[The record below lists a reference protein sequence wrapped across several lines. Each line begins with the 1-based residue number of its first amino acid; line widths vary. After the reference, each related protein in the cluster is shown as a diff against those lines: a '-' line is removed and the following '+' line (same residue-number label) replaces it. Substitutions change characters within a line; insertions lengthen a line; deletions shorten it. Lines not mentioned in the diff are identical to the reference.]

1 VRDRV
6 CFHSLSS
13 RLSLSRAKKKR
24 ESQQQQKK
32 KKMMIGKSATLPS
45 SFSLLRRRG
54 GGGGEDKKSERRP
67 PVFTRRGNFLSTS
80 RKRRT
85 SSVSSSISSSSS
97 SSSQKEKLYTPPQPL
112 PDGPLITLER
122 RANKFIVDSAVFVID
137 KLYEGRDYPRF
148 YALETIA
155 RVPYFSFLSVLHLYE
170 SFGWWRRADY
180 LKVHFAETMN
190 EYHHL
195 LIMEAMGGADSFKD
209 RFFAQHVAV
218 VYFWVAVLI
227 YMVSPRMAYN
237 LSEQVEEHAYATYD
251 DFLKRKGEELKQTPA
266 CGVAVSYFQL
276 GDLYLFDEFQTNV
289 YEGLNKA
296 TNEEIR
302 RPKIKNMYD
311 VIENVRNDELEHVK
325 TMSFCQKPGNLLRAN
340 SSVRA
345 QKKAQEICDSISE
358 NDTAQECDLIIA
370 SGQDLEGERSCEGVL
385 DCVVKGFEERTIG
398 SNNNNNNNNN
408 NSSSN
413 GSSSS
418 GTNNANNKVVSNSV
432 VEKRE
437 DKKKA

>member
-1 VRDRV
+1 MVSCLVLRMTKM
-6 CFHSLSS
+6 SS
-13 RLSLSRAKKKR
+13 KIFLTLVTPSGRGGRHHHHRSRRRLCRRLRRR
-24 ESQQQQKK
+24 EEDEGLTTTTSSSFVTHALGTNTTDSTKEEEDGKTLLRKK
-32 KKMMIGKSATLPS
+32 KK
-45 SFSLLRRRG
+45 
-54 GGGGEDKKSERRP
+54 KK
-67 PVFTRRGNFLSTS
+67 NF
-80 RKRRT
+80 
-85 SSVSSSISSSSS
+85 V
-97 SSSQKEKLYTPPQPL
+97 LYTPPEPL
-112 PDGPLITLER
+112 PSGPLIE
-122 RANKFIVDSAVFVID
+122 AEKKVNGFIVDSAVFVID

-251 DFLKRKGEELKQTPA
+251 DFLKKNEEELKQTPA

-289 YEGLNKA
+289 YDGLNKA
-296 TNEEIR
+296 TNEEVR
-302 RPKIKNMYD
+302 RPKIKTMYD

-325 TMSFCQKPGNLLRAN
+325 TMNFCQKPGNLLRAN
-340 SSVRA
+340 SSIRA
-345 QKKAQEICDSISE
+345 QRKAREICDGIVE
-358 NDTAQECDLIIA
+358 NDGEEEEEDVREECDLVGA
-370 SGQDLEGERSCEGVL
+370 SEQDVEGEKSCEGVL
-385 DCVVKGFEERTIG
+385 DCIVKGFEERTI
-398 SNNNNNNNNN
+398 SNSTVTDN
-408 NSSSN
+408 
-413 GSSSS
+413 
-418 GTNNANNKVVSNSV
+418 TEMVSNRE
-432 VEKRE
+432 EKRE
-437 DKKKA
+437 DTKKA

>member
-1 VRDRV
+1 MVSCLVLRMTKM
-6 CFHSLSS
+6 SS
-13 RLSLSRAKKKR
+13 KIFLTLVTPSGRGGRHHHHRSRRRLCRRLRRR
-24 ESQQQQKK
+24 EEDEGLTATTTASFVTHALGTNTTDSTKEEEDGKTLLRKK
-32 KKMMIGKSATLPS
+32 KK
-45 SFSLLRRRG
+45 
-54 GGGGEDKKSERRP
+54 KK
-67 PVFTRRGNFLSTS
+67 NF
-80 RKRRT
+80 
-85 SSVSSSISSSSS
+85 V
-97 SSSQKEKLYTPPQPL
+97 LYTPPEPL
-112 PDGPLITLER
+112 PSGPLIE
-122 RANKFIVDSAVFVID
+122 AEKKVNGFIVDSAVFVID

-251 DFLKRKGEELKQTPA
+251 DFLKKNEEELKQTPA

-289 YEGLNKA
+289 YDGLNKA
-296 TNEEIR
+296 TNEEVR
-302 RPKIKNMYD
+302 RPKIKTMYD

-325 TMSFCQKPGNLLRAN
+325 TMNFCQKPGNLLRAN
-340 SSVRA
+340 SSIRA
-345 QKKAQEICDSISE
+345 QRKAREICDGIVE
-358 NDTAQECDLIIA
+358 NDGEEEEEDVREECDLVGA
-370 SGQDLEGERSCEGVL
+370 SEQDAEGEKSCEGVL
-385 DCVVKGFEERTIG
+385 DCIVKGFEERTI
-398 SNNNNNNNNN
+398 SNSTVTDN
-408 NSSSN
+408 
-413 GSSSS
+413 
-418 GTNNANNKVVSNSV
+418 TEMVSNRE
-432 VEKRE
+432 EKRE
-437 DKKKA
+437 DTKKA

>member
-1 VRDRV
+1 MTEFV
-6 CFHSLSS
+6 FT
-13 RLSLSRAKKKR
+13 LSLFSSLFLWAKKKR
-24 ESQQQQKK
+24 ESQQQQKKK

-45 SFSLLRRRG
+45 SISLHWRRG
-54 GGGGEDKKSERRP
+54 GGGGEDKKSERRR
-67 PVFTRRGNFLSTS
+67 PVFTRRGGNASTS
-80 RKRRT
+80 RRRRT
-85 SSVSSSISSSSS
+85 SVSSSISSSSS
-97 SSSQKEKLYTPPQPL
+97 SSSSSQEEKLYTPPQPL

-345 QKKAQEICDSISE
+345 QKKAQEICDGISE

-398 SNNNNNNNNN
+398 SNNSSSSNNNNI
-408 NSSSN
+408 

>member
-1 VRDRV
+1 MVSCLVLRMTKM
-6 CFHSLSS
+6 SS
-13 RLSLSRAKKKR
+13 KIFLTLVTPSGRGGRHHHHRSRRRLCRRLRRR
-24 ESQQQQKK
+24 EEDEGLTTTTTSSFVAHALGTNTTDSTKEEEDGKTLLRKK
-32 KKMMIGKSATLPS
+32 KK
-45 SFSLLRRRG
+45 
-54 GGGGEDKKSERRP
+54 KK
-67 PVFTRRGNFLSTS
+67 NF
-80 RKRRT
+80 
-85 SSVSSSISSSSS
+85 V
-97 SSSQKEKLYTPPQPL
+97 LYTPPEPL
-112 PDGPLITLER
+112 PSGPLIE
-122 RANKFIVDSAVFVID
+122 AEKKVNGFIVDSAVFVID

-251 DFLKRKGEELKQTPA
+251 DFLKKNEEELKQTPA

-289 YEGLNKA
+289 YDGLNKA
-296 TNEEIR
+296 TNEEVR
-302 RPKIKNMYD
+302 RPKIKTMYD

-325 TMSFCQKPGNLLRAN
+325 TMNFCQKPGNLLRAN
-340 SSVRA
+340 SSIRA
-345 QKKAQEICDSISE
+345 QRKAREICDGIVE
-358 NDTAQECDLIIA
+358 NDGEEEEEDVREECDLVGA
-370 SGQDLEGERSCEGVL
+370 SEQDAEGEKSCEGVL
-385 DCVVKGFEERTIG
+385 DCIVKGFEERTI
-398 SNNNNNNNNN
+398 SNSTVTDN
-408 NSSSN
+408 
-413 GSSSS
+413 
-418 GTNNANNKVVSNSV
+418 TEMVSNRE
-432 VEKRE
+432 EKRE
-437 DKKKA
+437 DTKKA

>member
-1 VRDRV
+1 MVSCLVLRMTKM
-6 CFHSLSS
+6 SS
-13 RLSLSRAKKKR
+13 KIFLTLVTPSGRGGRHHHHRSRRRLCRRLRRR
-24 ESQQQQKK
+24 EEDEGLTTTTTSSFVTHALGTNTTDSTKEEEDGKTLLRKK
-32 KKMMIGKSATLPS
+32 KK
-45 SFSLLRRRG
+45 
-54 GGGGEDKKSERRP
+54 KK
-67 PVFTRRGNFLSTS
+67 NF
-80 RKRRT
+80 
-85 SSVSSSISSSSS
+85 V
-97 SSSQKEKLYTPPQPL
+97 LYTPPEPL
-112 PDGPLITLER
+112 PSGPLIE
-122 RANKFIVDSAVFVID
+122 AEKKVNGFIVDSAVFVID

-251 DFLKRKGEELKQTPA
+251 DFLKKNEEELKQTPA

-289 YEGLNKA
+289 YDGLNKA
-296 TNEEIR
+296 TNEEVR
-302 RPKIKNMYD
+302 RPKIKTMYD

-325 TMSFCQKPGNLLRAN
+325 TMNFCQKPGNLLRAN
-340 SSVRA
+340 SSIRA
-345 QKKAQEICDSISE
+345 QRKAREICDGIVE
-358 NDTAQECDLIIA
+358 NDGEEEEEDVREECDLVGA
-370 SGQDLEGERSCEGVL
+370 SEQDAEGEKSCEGVL
-385 DCVVKGFEERTIG
+385 DCIVKGFEERTI
-398 SNNNNNNNNN
+398 SNSTVTDN
-408 NSSSN
+408 
-413 GSSSS
+413 
-418 GTNNANNKVVSNSV
+418 TEMVSNR
-432 VEKRE
+432 EQKRE
-437 DKKKA
+437 DTKKA

>member
-1 VRDRV
+1 LRAFV
-6 CFHSLSS
+6 CFHLSS
-13 RLSLSRAKKKR
+13 RLSSRAKKKR
-24 ESQQQQKK
+24 ESDKEEEEEEEE
-32 KKMMIGKSATLPS
+32 MMIGKSATLPS
-45 SFSLLRRRG
+45 SSSSSLRRRG
-54 GGGGEDKKSERRP
+54 GGDKKSERRP
-67 PVFTRRGNFLSTS
+67 VFTTRRGNSST
-80 RKRRT
+80 RRRT
-85 SSVSSSISSSSS
+85 SVSSSSSSSS
-97 SSSQKEKLYTPPQPL
+97 SSSQQEEKLYTPPQPL

-302 RPKIKNMYD
+302 RPKIKNLYD

-345 QKKAQEICDSISE
+345 QKKAQEICDGISE

-408 NSSSN
+408 SNNN
-413 GSSSS
+413 GSSS
-418 GTNNANNKVVSNSV
+418 GANNANNKMVSNSV
-432 VEKRE
+432 VKEKRE

>member
-1 VRDRV
+1 MVSCLVLRMTKM
-6 CFHSLSS
+6 SS
-13 RLSLSRAKKKR
+13 KIFLTLVTPSGRGGRHHHHRSRRRLCRRLRRR
-24 ESQQQQKK
+24 EEDEGLTTTTTSSFVAHALGTNTTDSTKEEEDGKTLLRKK
-32 KKMMIGKSATLPS
+32 KK
-45 SFSLLRRRG
+45 
-54 GGGGEDKKSERRP
+54 KK
-67 PVFTRRGNFLSTS
+67 NF
-80 RKRRT
+80 
-85 SSVSSSISSSSS
+85 V
-97 SSSQKEKLYTPPQPL
+97 LYTPPEPL
-112 PDGPLITLER
+112 PSGPLIE
-122 RANKFIVDSAVFVID
+122 AEKKVNGFIVDSAVFVID

-251 DFLKRKGEELKQTPA
+251 DFLKKNEEELKQTPA

-289 YEGLNKA
+289 YDGLNKA
-296 TNEEIR
+296 TNEEVR
-302 RPKIKNMYD
+302 RPKIKTMYD

-325 TMSFCQKPGNLLRAN
+325 TMNFCQKPGNLLRAN
-340 SSVRA
+340 SSIRA
-345 QKKAQEICDSISE
+345 QRKAREICDGIVE
-358 NDTAQECDLIIA
+358 NDGEEEEEDVREECDLVGA
-370 SGQDLEGERSCEGVL
+370 SEQDAEGEKSCEGVL
-385 DCVVKGFEERTIG
+385 DCIVKGFEERTI
-398 SNNNNNNNNN
+398 SNSTVTDN
-408 NSSSN
+408 
-413 GSSSS
+413 
-418 GTNNANNKVVSNSV
+418 TEMVSNR
-432 VEKRE
+432 EQKRE
-437 DKKKA
+437 DTKKA

>member
-1 VRDRV
+1 MVSCLVLRMTKM
-6 CFHSLSS
+6 SS
-13 RLSLSRAKKKR
+13 KIFLTLVTPSGRGGRHHHHRSRRRLCRRLRRR
-24 ESQQQQKK
+24 EEDEGLTTTTTSSFVTHALGTNTTDSTKEEEDGKTLLRKK
-32 KKMMIGKSATLPS
+32 KK
-45 SFSLLRRRG
+45 
-54 GGGGEDKKSERRP
+54 KK
-67 PVFTRRGNFLSTS
+67 NF
-80 RKRRT
+80 
-85 SSVSSSISSSSS
+85 V
-97 SSSQKEKLYTPPQPL
+97 LYTPPEPL
-112 PDGPLITLER
+112 PSGPLIE
-122 RANKFIVDSAVFVID
+122 AEKKVNGFIVDSAVFVID

-251 DFLKRKGEELKQTPA
+251 DFLKKNEEELKQTPA

-289 YEGLNKA
+289 YDGLNKA
-296 TNEEIR
+296 TNEEVR
-302 RPKIKNMYD
+302 RPKIKTMYD

-325 TMSFCQKPGNLLRAN
+325 TMNFCQKPGNLLRAN
-340 SSVRA
+340 SSIRA
-345 QKKAQEICDSISE
+345 QRKAREICDGIVE
-358 NDTAQECDLIIA
+358 NDGEEEEEEDVREECDLVGA
-370 SGQDLEGERSCEGVL
+370 SEQDAEGEKSCEGVL
-385 DCVVKGFEERTIG
+385 DCIVKGFEERTI
-398 SNNNNNNNNN
+398 SNSTVTDN
-408 NSSSN
+408 
-413 GSSSS
+413 
-418 GTNNANNKVVSNSV
+418 TEMVSNRE
-432 VEKRE
+432 EKRE
-437 DKKKA
+437 DTKKA

>member
-1 VRDRV
+1 MTTTTTTTSFVT
-6 CFHSLSS
+6 
-13 RLSLSRAKKKR
+13 RALETNDTTTDSTKEEEDKGKT
-24 ESQQQQKK
+24 KK
-32 KKMMIGKSATLPS
+32 KKK
-45 SFSLLRRRG
+45 
-54 GGGGEDKKSERRP
+54 
-67 PVFTRRGNFLSTS
+67 NF
-80 RKRRT
+80 
-85 SSVSSSISSSSS
+85 VV
-97 SSSQKEKLYTPPQPL
+97 YTPPEPL
-112 PDGPLITLER
+112 PSGPLIE
-122 RANKFIVDSAVFVID
+122 AEKKVNGFIVDSAVFVID

-251 DFLKRKGEELKQTPA
+251 DFLKKNEEELKQTPA

-289 YEGLNKA
+289 YDGLNKA
-296 TNEEIR
+296 TNEEVR
-302 RPKIKNMYD
+302 RPKIKTMYD

-325 TMSFCQKPGNLLRAN
+325 TMNFCQKPGNLLRAN
-340 SSVRA
+340 SSIRA
-345 QKKAQEICDSISE
+345 QRKAREICDGIVE
-358 NDTAQECDLIIA
+358 NDGEEEEEDVREECDLVVA
-370 SGQDLEGERSCEGVL
+370 SEQDAEGEKSCEGVL
-385 DCVVKGFEERTIG
+385 DCIVKGFEERTI
-398 SNNNNNNNNN
+398 
-408 NSSSN
+408 
-413 GSSSS
+413 
-418 GTNNANNKVVSNSV
+418 SNSTV
-432 VEKRE
+432 TDNTEMISNREEKRE
-437 DKKKA
+437 DTKKA

>member
-1 VRDRV
+1 MVSCLVLRMTKM
-6 CFHSLSS
+6 SS
-13 RLSLSRAKKKR
+13 KIFLTLVTPSGRGGRHHHHRSRRRLCRRLRRR
-24 ESQQQQKK
+24 EEDEGLTTTTTTSFVTHALGTNTTDSTKEEEDGKTLLRKK
-32 KKMMIGKSATLPS
+32 KK
-45 SFSLLRRRG
+45 
-54 GGGGEDKKSERRP
+54 KK
-67 PVFTRRGNFLSTS
+67 NF
-80 RKRRT
+80 
-85 SSVSSSISSSSS
+85 V
-97 SSSQKEKLYTPPQPL
+97 LYTPPEPL
-112 PDGPLITLER
+112 PSGPLIE
-122 RANKFIVDSAVFVID
+122 AEKKVNGFIVDSAVFVID

-251 DFLKRKGEELKQTPA
+251 DFLKKNEEELKQTPA

-289 YEGLNKA
+289 YDGLNKA
-296 TNEEIR
+296 TNEEVR
-302 RPKIKNMYD
+302 RPKIKTMYD

-325 TMSFCQKPGNLLRAN
+325 TMNFCQKPGNLLRAN
-340 SSVRA
+340 SSIRA
-345 QKKAQEICDSISE
+345 QRKAREICDGIVE
-358 NDTAQECDLIIA
+358 NDGEEEEEDVREECDLVGA
-370 SGQDLEGERSCEGVL
+370 SEQDAEGEKSCEGVL
-385 DCVVKGFEERTIG
+385 DCIVKGFEERTI
-398 SNNNNNNNNN
+398 SNSTVTDN
-408 NSSSN
+408 
-413 GSSSS
+413 
-418 GTNNANNKVVSNSV
+418 TEMVSNR
-432 VEKRE
+432 EQKRE
-437 DKKKA
+437 DTKKA

>member
-1 VRDRV
+1 M
-6 CFHSLSS
+6 SSS
-13 RLSLSRAKKKR
+13 REEEEEERFSKKR
-24 ESQQQQKK
+24 TTESSSIRLGVERRKMTMSSKIFLTTTTKSLTASHRCRRSRRRLCRRRREEEEGLTTTTTSFVTHALETNDTTTDSEDGKTKK
-32 KKMMIGKSATLPS
+32 KK
-45 SFSLLRRRG
+45 
-54 GGGGEDKKSERRP
+54 KKKKK
-67 PVFTRRGNFLSTS
+67 NF
-80 RKRRT
+80 
-85 SSVSSSISSSSS
+85 VV
-97 SSSQKEKLYTPPQPL
+97 YTPPEPL
-112 PDGPLITLER
+112 PSGPLIE
-122 RANKFIVDSAVFVID
+122 AEKKVNGFIVDSAVFVID

-251 DFLKRKGEELKQTPA
+251 DFLKKNEEELKQTPA

-289 YEGLNKA
+289 YDGLNKA
-296 TNEEIR
+296 TNEEVR
-302 RPKIKNMYD
+302 RPKIKTMYD

-325 TMSFCQKPGNLLRAN
+325 TMNFCQKPGNLLRAN
-340 SSVRA
+340 SSIRA
-345 QKKAQEICDSISE
+345 QRKAREICDGIVE
-358 NDTAQECDLIIA
+358 NDGEEEEDVREECDLVVA
-370 SGQDLEGERSCEGVL
+370 SEQDAEGEKSCEGVL
-385 DCVVKGFEERTIG
+385 DCIVKGFEERTI
-398 SNNNNNNNNN
+398 
-408 NSSSN
+408 
-413 GSSSS
+413 
-418 GTNNANNKVVSNSV
+418 SNSTV
-432 VEKRE
+432 TDNTEMISNREEKRE
-437 DKKKA
+437 DTKKA

>member
-1 VRDRV
+1 VVSCLVLRMTKM
-6 CFHSLSS
+6 SS
-13 RLSLSRAKKKR
+13 KIFLTLVTPSGRGGRHHHHRSRRRLCRRLRRR
-24 ESQQQQKK
+24 EEDEGLTTTTTSSFVTHALGTNTTDSTKEEEDGKTLLRKK
-32 KKMMIGKSATLPS
+32 KKK
-45 SFSLLRRRG
+45 
-54 GGGGEDKKSERRP
+54 
-67 PVFTRRGNFLSTS
+67 NF
-80 RKRRT
+80 
-85 SSVSSSISSSSS
+85 V
-97 SSSQKEKLYTPPQPL
+97 LYTPPEPL
-112 PDGPLITLER
+112 PSGPLIE
-122 RANKFIVDSAVFVID
+122 AEKKVNGFIVDSAVFVID

-251 DFLKRKGEELKQTPA
+251 DFLKKNEEELKQTPA

-289 YEGLNKA
+289 YDGLNKA
-296 TNEEIR
+296 TNEEVR
-302 RPKIKNMYD
+302 RPKIKTMYD

-325 TMSFCQKPGNLLRAN
+325 TMNFCQKPGNLLRAN
-340 SSVRA
+340 SSIRA
-345 QKKAQEICDSISE
+345 QRKAREICDGIVE
-358 NDTAQECDLIIA
+358 NDGEEEEEDVREECDLVGA
-370 SGQDLEGERSCEGVL
+370 SEQDAEGEKSCEGVL
-385 DCVVKGFEERTIG
+385 DCIVKGFEERTI
-398 SNNNNNNNNN
+398 SNSTVTDN
-408 NSSSN
+408 
-413 GSSSS
+413 
-418 GTNNANNKVVSNSV
+418 TEMVSNRE
-432 VEKRE
+432 EKRE
-437 DKKKA
+437 DTKKA

>member
-1 VRDRV
+1 MVSCLVLRMTKM
-6 CFHSLSS
+6 SS
-13 RLSLSRAKKKR
+13 KIFLTLVTPSGRGGRHHHHRSRRRLCRRLRRR
-24 ESQQQQKK
+24 EEDEGLTTTTTSSFVTHALGTNTTDSTKEEEDGKTLLRKK
-32 KKMMIGKSATLPS
+32 KK
-45 SFSLLRRRG
+45 
-54 GGGGEDKKSERRP
+54 KK
-67 PVFTRRGNFLSTS
+67 NF
-80 RKRRT
+80 
-85 SSVSSSISSSSS
+85 V
-97 SSSQKEKLYTPPQPL
+97 LYTPPEPL
-112 PDGPLITLER
+112 PSGPLIE
-122 RANKFIVDSAVFVID
+122 AEKKVNGFIVDSAVFVID

-251 DFLKRKGEELKQTPA
+251 DFLKKNEEELKQTPA

-289 YEGLNKA
+289 YDGLNKA
-296 TNEEIR
+296 TNEEVR
-302 RPKIKNMYD
+302 RPKIKTMYD

-325 TMSFCQKPGNLLRAN
+325 TMNFCQKPGNLLRAN
-340 SSVRA
+340 SSIRA
-345 QKKAQEICDSISE
+345 QRKAREICDGIVE
-358 NDTAQECDLIIA
+358 NDGEEEEEDVREECDLVGA
-370 SGQDLEGERSCEGVL
+370 SEQDAEGEKSCEGVL
-385 DCVVKGFEERTIG
+385 DCIVKGFEERTI
-398 SNNNNNNNNN
+398 SNSTVTDN
-408 NSSSN
+408 
-413 GSSSS
+413 
-418 GTNNANNKVVSNSV
+418 TEMVSNRE
-432 VEKRE
+432 EKRE
-437 DKKKA
+437 DTKKA

>member
-1 VRDRV
+1 MVSCLVLRMTKM
-6 CFHSLSS
+6 SS
-13 RLSLSRAKKKR
+13 KIFLTLVTPSGRGGRHHHHRSRRRLCRRLRRR
-24 ESQQQQKK
+24 EEDEGLTTTTSSSFVTHALGTNTTDSTKEEEDGKTLLRKK
-32 KKMMIGKSATLPS
+32 KK
-45 SFSLLRRRG
+45 
-54 GGGGEDKKSERRP
+54 KK
-67 PVFTRRGNFLSTS
+67 NF
-80 RKRRT
+80 
-85 SSVSSSISSSSS
+85 V
-97 SSSQKEKLYTPPQPL
+97 LYTPPEPL
-112 PDGPLITLER
+112 PSGPLIE
-122 RANKFIVDSAVFVID
+122 AEKKVNGFIVDSAVFVID

-251 DFLKRKGEELKQTPA
+251 DFLKKNEEELKQTPA

-289 YEGLNKA
+289 YDGLNKA
-296 TNEEIR
+296 TNEEVR
-302 RPKIKNMYD
+302 RPKIKTMYD

-325 TMSFCQKPGNLLRAN
+325 TMNFCQKPGNLLRAN
-340 SSVRA
+340 SSIRA
-345 QKKAQEICDSISE
+345 QRKAREICDGIVE
-358 NDTAQECDLIIA
+358 NDGEEEEEDVREECDLVVA
-370 SGQDLEGERSCEGVL
+370 SEQDAEGEKSCEGVL
-385 DCVVKGFEERTIG
+385 DCIVKGFEERTI
-398 SNNNNNNNNN
+398 SNSTVTDN
-408 NSSSN
+408 
-413 GSSSS
+413 
-418 GTNNANNKVVSNSV
+418 TEMVSNRE
-432 VEKRE
+432 EKRE
-437 DKKKA
+437 DTKKA

>member
-1 VRDRV
+1 MTMSSKI
-6 CFHSLSS
+6 FLTTTTTKSLTTASHHRCRRS
-13 RLSLSRAKKKR
+13 RRRLCRRRREEEEGLTTTTSFVTHALETNDTTTDSTKEEEDGKTKKK
-24 ESQQQQKK
+24 
-32 KKMMIGKSATLPS
+32 
-45 SFSLLRRRG
+45 
-54 GGGGEDKKSERRP
+54 
-67 PVFTRRGNFLSTS
+67 NF
-80 RKRRT
+80 
-85 SSVSSSISSSSS
+85 VV
-97 SSSQKEKLYTPPQPL
+97 YTPPEPL
-112 PDGPLITLER
+112 PSGPLIE
-122 RANKFIVDSAVFVID
+122 AEKKVNGFIVDSAVFVID

-251 DFLKRKGEELKQTPA
+251 DFLKKNEEELKQTPA

-289 YEGLNKA
+289 YDGLNKA
-296 TNEEIR
+296 TNEEVR
-302 RPKIKNMYD
+302 RPKIKTMYD

-325 TMSFCQKPGNLLRAN
+325 TMNFCQKPGNLLRAN
-340 SSVRA
+340 SSIRA
-345 QKKAQEICDSISE
+345 QRKAREICDGIVE
-358 NDTAQECDLIIA
+358 NDGEEEEDVREECDLVVA
-370 SGQDLEGERSCEGVL
+370 SEQDAEGEKSCEGVL
-385 DCVVKGFEERTIG
+385 DCIVKGFEERTI
-398 SNNNNNNNNN
+398 
-408 NSSSN
+408 
-413 GSSSS
+413 
-418 GTNNANNKVVSNSV
+418 SNSTV
-432 VEKRE
+432 TDNTEMISNREEKRE
-437 DKKKA
+437 DTKKA

>member
-1 VRDRV
+1 MVSCLVLRMTKM
-6 CFHSLSS
+6 SS
-13 RLSLSRAKKKR
+13 KIFLTLVTPSGRGGRHHHHRSRRRLCRRLRRR
-24 ESQQQQKK
+24 EEDEGLTTTTTSSFVTHALGTNTTDSTKEEEDGKTLLRKK
-32 KKMMIGKSATLPS
+32 KK
-45 SFSLLRRRG
+45 
-54 GGGGEDKKSERRP
+54 KK
-67 PVFTRRGNFLSTS
+67 NF
-80 RKRRT
+80 
-85 SSVSSSISSSSS
+85 V
-97 SSSQKEKLYTPPQPL
+97 LYTPPEPL
-112 PDGPLITLER
+112 PSGPLIE
-122 RANKFIVDSAVFVID
+122 AEKKVNGFIVDSAVFVID

-251 DFLKRKGEELKQTPA
+251 DFLKKNEEELKQTPA

-289 YEGLNKA
+289 YDGLNKA
-296 TNEEIR
+296 TNEEVR
-302 RPKIKNMYD
+302 RPKIKTMYD

-325 TMSFCQKPGNLLRAN
+325 TMNFCQKPGNLLRAN
-340 SSVRA
+340 SSIRA
-345 QKKAQEICDSISE
+345 QRKAREICDGIVE
-358 NDTAQECDLIIA
+358 NDGEEEEEDVREECDLVVA
-370 SGQDLEGERSCEGVL
+370 SEQDAEGEKSCEGVL
-385 DCVVKGFEERTIG
+385 DCIVKGFEERTI
-398 SNNNNNNNNN
+398 
-408 NSSSN
+408 
-413 GSSSS
+413 
-418 GTNNANNKVVSNSV
+418 SNSTV
-432 VEKRE
+432 TDNTEMISNREEKRE
-437 DKKKA
+437 DTKKA

>member
-1 VRDRV
+1 MRTV
-6 CFHSLSS
+6 CLS
-13 RLSLSRAKKKR
+13 
-24 ESQQQQKK
+24 
-32 KKMMIGKSATLPS
+32 IGKSASSS
-45 SFSLLRRRG
+45 SFSRSRRIDENRRRWCHG
-54 GGGGEDKKSERRP
+54 GNDCKNNNNKSDT
-67 PVFTRRGNFLSTS
+67 VVV
-80 RKRRT
+80 KA
-85 SSVSSSISSSSS
+85 
-97 SSSQKEKLYTPPQPL
+97 SSSQEKLYTPPKPL
-112 PDGPLITLER
+112 PEGPLISLER
-122 RANKFIVDSAVFVID
+122 QANKLIVDSAVFVID

-251 DFLKRKGEELKQTPA
+251 DFLKRKEEELKQTPA
-266 CGVAVSYFQL
+266 CGVGVSYFQL

-289 YEGLNKA
+289 YEGLHKA
-296 TNEEIR
+296 TNTGGEIR

-345 QKKAQEICDSISE
+345 QKKAQEICDGIE
-358 NDTAQECDLIIA
+358 NDENTTNGENNVDDSDDAQECDLIIA

-385 DCVVKGFEERTIG
+385 DCVVKGFEERTSTSTSTI
-398 SNNNNNNNNN
+398 S

-413 GSSSS
+413 SNSM
-418 GTNNANNKVVSNSV
+418 NKMVSNSV

-437 DKKKA
+437 EKA

>member
-1 VRDRV
+1 MVSCLVLRMTKM
-6 CFHSLSS
+6 SS
-13 RLSLSRAKKKR
+13 KIFLTLVTPSGRGGRHHHHRSRRRLCRRLRRR
-24 ESQQQQKK
+24 EEDEGLTTTTASSFVTHALGTNTTDSTKEEEDGKTLLRKK
-32 KKMMIGKSATLPS
+32 KK
-45 SFSLLRRRG
+45 
-54 GGGGEDKKSERRP
+54 KK
-67 PVFTRRGNFLSTS
+67 NF
-80 RKRRT
+80 
-85 SSVSSSISSSSS
+85 V
-97 SSSQKEKLYTPPQPL
+97 LYTPPEPL
-112 PDGPLITLER
+112 PSGPLIE
-122 RANKFIVDSAVFVID
+122 AEKKVNGFIVDSAVFVID

-251 DFLKRKGEELKQTPA
+251 DFLKKNEEELKQTPA

-289 YEGLNKA
+289 YDGLNKA
-296 TNEEIR
+296 TNEEVR
-302 RPKIKNMYD
+302 RPKIKTMYD

-325 TMSFCQKPGNLLRAN
+325 TMNFCQKPGNLLRAN
-340 SSVRA
+340 SSIRA
-345 QKKAQEICDSISE
+345 QRKAREICDGIVE
-358 NDTAQECDLIIA
+358 NDGEEEEEDVREECDLVGA
-370 SGQDLEGERSCEGVL
+370 SEQDAEGEKSCEGVL
-385 DCVVKGFEERTIG
+385 DCIVKGFEERTI
-398 SNNNNNNNNN
+398 SNSTVTDN
-408 NSSSN
+408 
-413 GSSSS
+413 
-418 GTNNANNKVVSNSV
+418 TEMVSNRE
-432 VEKRE
+432 EKRE
-437 DKKKA
+437 DTKKA

>member
-1 VRDRV
+1 MVSCLVLRMTKM
-6 CFHSLSS
+6 SS
-13 RLSLSRAKKKR
+13 KIFLTLVTPSGRGGRHHHHRSRRRLCRRLRRR
-24 ESQQQQKK
+24 EEDEGLTTTTTSSFVTHAMGTNTTDSTKEEEDGKTLLRKK
-32 KKMMIGKSATLPS
+32 KK
-45 SFSLLRRRG
+45 
-54 GGGGEDKKSERRP
+54 KK
-67 PVFTRRGNFLSTS
+67 NF
-80 RKRRT
+80 
-85 SSVSSSISSSSS
+85 V
-97 SSSQKEKLYTPPQPL
+97 LYTPPEPL
-112 PDGPLITLER
+112 PSGPLIE
-122 RANKFIVDSAVFVID
+122 AEKKVNGFIVDSAVFVID

-251 DFLKRKGEELKQTPA
+251 DFLKKNEEELKQTPA

-289 YEGLNKA
+289 YDGLNKA
-296 TNEEIR
+296 TNEEVR
-302 RPKIKNMYD
+302 RPKIKTMYD

-325 TMSFCQKPGNLLRAN
+325 TMNFCQKPGNLLRAN
-340 SSVRA
+340 SSIRA
-345 QKKAQEICDSISE
+345 QRKAREICDGIVE
-358 NDTAQECDLIIA
+358 NDGEEEEDVREECDLVVA
-370 SGQDLEGERSCEGVL
+370 SEQDAEGEKSCEGVL
-385 DCVVKGFEERTIG
+385 DCIVKGFEERTI
-398 SNNNNNNNNN
+398 SNSTVTDN
-408 NSSSN
+408 
-413 GSSSS
+413 
-418 GTNNANNKVVSNSV
+418 TEMVSNRE
-432 VEKRE
+432 EKRE
-437 DKKKA
+437 DTKKA

>member
-1 VRDRV
+1 M
-6 CFHSLSS
+6 
-13 RLSLSRAKKKR
+13 
-24 ESQQQQKK
+24 
-32 KKMMIGKSATLPS
+32 MMIGKSATTLPS
-45 SFSLLRRRG
+45 SSSESSLRRRG

-67 PVFTRRGNFLSTS
+67 VFTTRRGNSST
-80 RKRRT
+80 RRRT
-85 SSVSSSISSSSS
+85 SVSSSSSSSS
-97 SSSQKEKLYTPPQPL
+97 SSSQQEEKLYTPPQPL

-345 QKKAQEICDSISE
+345 QKKAQEICDGISE

-398 SNNNNNNNNN
+398 SNNNNNNNDNSNN
-408 NSSSN
+408 N
-413 GSSSS
+413 GSSS
-418 GTNNANNKVVSNSV
+418 GANNANNKMVSNSV
-432 VEKRE
+432 IKEKRE

>member
-1 VRDRV
+1 MTLMSSKI
-6 CFHSLSS
+6 FLTTTTTKSLTTASHHRCRRS
-13 RLSLSRAKKKR
+13 RRRLCRRRR
-24 ESQQQQKK
+24 EEEEGLTTTTTSFVTHALETNDTTTDSEDGKTKK
-32 KKMMIGKSATLPS
+32 KK
-45 SFSLLRRRG
+45 
-54 GGGGEDKKSERRP
+54 KKKK
-67 PVFTRRGNFLSTS
+67 NF
-80 RKRRT
+80 
-85 SSVSSSISSSSS
+85 VV
-97 SSSQKEKLYTPPQPL
+97 YTPPEPL
-112 PDGPLITLER
+112 PSGPLIE
-122 RANKFIVDSAVFVID
+122 AEKKVNGFIVDSAVFVID

-251 DFLKRKGEELKQTPA
+251 DFLKKNEEELKQTPA

-289 YEGLNKA
+289 YDGLNKA
-296 TNEEIR
+296 TNEEVR
-302 RPKIKNMYD
+302 RPKIKTMYD

-325 TMSFCQKPGNLLRAN
+325 TMNFCQKPGNLLRAN
-340 SSVRA
+340 SSIRA
-345 QKKAQEICDSISE
+345 QRKAREICDGIVE
-358 NDTAQECDLIIA
+358 NDGEEEEEEDVREECDLVVA
-370 SGQDLEGERSCEGVL
+370 SEQDAEGEKSCEGVL
-385 DCVVKGFEERTIG
+385 DCIVKGFEERTI
-398 SNNNNNNNNN
+398 
-408 NSSSN
+408 
-413 GSSSS
+413 
-418 GTNNANNKVVSNSV
+418 SNSTV
-432 VEKRE
+432 TDNTEMISNREEKRE
-437 DKKKA
+437 DTKKA

>member
-1 VRDRV
+1 VTEFV
-6 CFHSLSS
+6 FT
-13 RLSLSRAKKKR
+13 LSLFSSLFLWAKKKR
-24 ESQQQQKK
+24 ESQQQQKKK

-45 SFSLLRRRG
+45 SSLQWRRGG
-54 GGGGEDKKSERRP
+54 GGGGEDKKSERRR
-67 PVFTRRGNFLSTS
+67 PVFTRRGGNASTS
-80 RKRRT
+80 RRRRT
-85 SSVSSSISSSSS
+85 SVSSSISSSSS
-97 SSSQKEKLYTPPQPL
+97 SSSSSQEEKLYTPPQPL

-345 QKKAQEICDSISE
+345 QKKAQEICDGISE

-398 SNNNNNNNNN
+398 SNNSSSSNNNNI
-408 NSSSN
+408 